1 MAFNFGG
8 MMRGLGAGLTQTGAW
23 MKEQEKLDWETQQ
36 ATLRY
41 EREMHMEGLRT
52 KASKESQE
60 RGITSSEKIAGNQ
73 ITSQEKLTGMQIGAQ
88 NANADRA
95 YGLDMKRLSIQEQ
108 EAAAAAGARGQAAS
122 NDAARLKIAQDAATM
137 EAEKYNASKPEA
149 QIAMREKQRSALVE
163 SGIPKEYVEVYVQT
177 GNLTLP
183 KKDGKDISVNGENIL
198 KAKEMGTAAYDLM
211 DESEQTRFN
220 TANGI
225 KGNDKAAGRKAMG
238 DMSVNDLLYT
248 ATGTAGP
255 PTGGG
260 MLAGGTKPGGKVN
273 LREEI
278 QKATSGDAEA
288 EGRLQALQKQNP
300 TDSLIIDANREVAA
314 SKQKK
319 VPEASSS
326 STTRTPS
333 AKQAQAAV
341 KKATATEVAIRGTAE
356 QNDLA
361 LKNHGKEFKYLTA
374 KQQSQIRKMVD

>member
-41 EREMHMEGLRT
+41 EREMHMEALRT
-52 KASKESQE
+52 KAAKESQQAGFTHAE
-60 RGITSSEKIAGNQ
+60 TLQAGSLGHAEKM
-73 ITSQEKLTGMQIGAQ
+73 TEMQIGA
-88 NANADRA
+88 NRETADRA
-95 YGLDMKRLSIQEQ
+95 YGLDLKRLSIQEQ
-108 EAAAAAGARGQAAS
+108 EAAANASARGVAAS
-122 NDAARLKIAQDAATM
+122 NDSARLKIAQDQAAM

-211 DESEQTRFN
+211 DEAEQTRFN
-220 TANGI
+220 TENGI

-238 DMSVNDLLYT
+238 DMSVSDLLYT
-248 ATGTAGP
+248 ATGSGGT
-255 PTGGG
+255 PTGGI
-260 MLAGGTKPGGKVN
+260 LAGVPKSGGKVN

-278 QKATSGDAEA
+278 QKATAGDAEA

-300 TDSLIIDANREVAA
+300 TDPLVIDANREVAA

-319 VPEASSS
+319 VPEASSP
-326 STTRTPS
+326 STTRAPS
-333 AKQAQAAV
+333 AKQTQAAV
-341 KKATATEVAIRGTAE
+341 KKSTATEVAIRGTAE
-356 QNDLA
+356 ENDLA